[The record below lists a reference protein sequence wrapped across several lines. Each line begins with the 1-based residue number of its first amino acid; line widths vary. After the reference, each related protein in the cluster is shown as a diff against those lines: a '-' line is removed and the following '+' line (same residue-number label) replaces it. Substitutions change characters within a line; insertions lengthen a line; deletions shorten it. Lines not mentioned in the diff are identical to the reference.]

1 MFKIEPFDVK
11 TRQPLPLPNGELN
24 SKKGHFIEWR
34 GVRAELSPL
43 EALSSENIEECLEE
57 LKHYEKL
64 FENLSDTFEIE
75 ETFFGQKLALPKN
88 ISVLFCLESLLLC
101 HKYKNEKISLPVNI
115 MGTIENL
122 ANLNFP
128 KENEICLKVKI
139 AKGTEEDEKKFLL
152 SLPKSIKLRLD
163 GNQKMHRP
171 LPDYFHELNLDYLEE
186 PFKEIE
192 SYQDMTLPFALDENV
207 LKWKQI
213 KNTQLKALVV
223 KPSVQLSLS
232 GTYKLAKEAAKK
244 NIKLIVSSAYETPV
258 GLNSLLIL
266 AHLINE
272 NFIPTEYGLNGLE
285 WFLDIPHQLVSKDG
299 VVSNF

>member
-11 TRQPLPLPNGELN
+11 TCRPLPLPNGELN
-24 SKKGHFIEWR
+24 SKKGYFIEWR

-43 EALSSENIEECLEE
+43 EALSSETNEECLIE
-57 LKHYEKL
+57 LKYYEKL
-64 FENLSDTFEIE
+64 FDNLSDTFNID
-75 ETFFGQKLALPKN
+75 ETFFGQKLPLPKN

-101 HKYKNEKISLPVNI
+101 HKYKNEKICLPVNI

-128 KENEICLKVKI
+128 KENEICLKVKV
-139 AKGTEEDEKKFLL
+139 AKSTEEDEKKFLL

-163 GNQKMHRP
+163 GNQKMQKP
-171 LPDYFHELNLDYLEE
+171 LPEYFHELNLDYLEE

-192 SYQDMTLPFALDENV
+192 SYQDMILPFALDENV

-213 KNTQLKALVV
+213 KSTQLKALVV
-223 KPSVQLSLS
+223 KPSVQLGLS
-232 GTYKLAKEAAKK
+232 GTYRLAKEAAKED
-244 NIKLIVSSAYETPV
+244 IKLIVSSAYETPI

-272 NFIPTEYGLNGLE
+272 CFVQTEHGLGGLE
-285 WFLDIPHQLVSKDG
+285 WFSNIPHNLATKEG
-299 VVSNF
+299 MISNF